1 MAMRSG
7 VVSSGTC
14 CHDDRMAPG
23 EGILPLVEI
32 LRALDEIGYRG
43 FYDVEIFSEDVWR
56 SDYDV
61 TPRKRR
67 AFFDATWRG
76 AQA

>member
-1 MAMRSG
+1 
-7 VVSSGTC
+7 
-14 CHDDRMAPG
+14 MAPG

-32 LRALDEIGYRG
+32 LRALDEIRYRG

-61 TPRKRR
+61 TLRKCR
-67 AFFDATWRG
+67 AFFDGRG
-76 AQA
+76 EVRRRERCAEARRK